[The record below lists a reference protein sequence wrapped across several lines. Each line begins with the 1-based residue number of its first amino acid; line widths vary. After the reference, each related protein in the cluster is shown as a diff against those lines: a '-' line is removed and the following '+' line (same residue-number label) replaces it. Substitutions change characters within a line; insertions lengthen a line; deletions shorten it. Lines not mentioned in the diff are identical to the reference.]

1 MNPGSQQGGASDEGH
16 AALLRPLAGLTVV
29 ESTSTLGALTGVVYA
44 ALGAR
49 VVRLD
54 GAGTLPDELARGK
67 DVAASQAEFADALA
81 AADFVLSDD
90 LAPPLP
96 AAASDAI
103 AIHVR
108 GYPEGSP
115 REGSPYTDLTI
126 AAASG
131 ELPLN
136 GFPDRAPYYPAG
148 DQTYRIASLVAAAAG
163 LVSLYAKRHGRRA
176 PGVDVS
182 AQEAMALSTVEQSNV
197 NQWPWHQET
206 AARLGADTR
215 GHGGLVQAAD
225 GKWLVLNINEGRR
238 ILRWFEAEG
247 LGGPFGPDW
256 DDWETWLARYDDTLS
271 KVGVLAGG
279 YSADAFVRKAQSY
292 RLLAMPVA
300 TIADVLANEQLA
312 HRDFFDREGQRSF
325 VTLPWKVRELDSA
338 AGQPAARTALGH
350 PERPVKGGPLSGLR
364 ILEFCGGIAGPTTT
378 RFFANLGAEVIKIE
392 SDDPPDVLRM
402 SGLQPPGFTSLNTNC
417 VFNDCNTGKFSITLN
432 LRSPEA
438 IALVKQ
444 LIAVS
449 DAMLTSFTPG
459 VLEKFGLGFED
470 AAAVNPS
477 IIYYAS
483 SVYGRE
489 GPFAGY
495 RSYGSGICA
504 AAGLNLVMGEADRP
518 PVGMGNYHSDFTGP
532 YFSALAI
539 LSALLE
545 RDSDPRARLIDFSQT
560 EGAVWLLGP
569 ALQEYE
575 ATGKL
580 PTQDG
585 NRSSAMVPHGL
596 FRCVGEDA
604 WCAVAARDDDDWR
617 RLCAATGLDDLAG
630 KYATLSQRLA
640 AVDDIESRL
649 AAWFASRE
657 KWAAASVLVAAGVP
671 ASPVENNRD
680 LYEIDEGMRA
690 VFTDIQLP
698 EGPVCRVM
706 REPFRFDGER
716 PVTVRAPLLGEHTG
730 FVLQKLLGLAE
741 SDVDMLYATGVII

>member
-1 MNPGSQQGGASDEGH
+1 MTA
-16 AALLRPLAGLTVV
+16 LRPLLGLTVV
-29 ESTSTLGALTGVVYA
+29 EATSELGALTGRVYA

-49 VVRLD
+49 VVHVDSPQTAAIPVEFMR
-54 GAGTLPDELARGK
+54 GKERAGFPSLPDSPAFVITDELA
-67 DVAASQAEFADALA
+67 AETAVQA
-81 AADFVLSDD
+81 AARSGGT
-90 LAPPLP
+90 
-96 AAASDAI
+96 DAI
-103 AIHVR
+103 GIHLR

-115 REGSPYTDLTI
+115 RAGIPYTDLTI

-136 GFPDRAPYYPAG
+136 GFPGRVPYYPAG

-163 LVSLYAKRHGRRA
+163 LASLYAKRHGRPA
-176 PGVDVS
+176 PAVDVS

-197 NQWPWHQET
+197 NQWPWHRET
-206 AARLGADTR
+206 AARGGAGTR

-225 GKWLVLNINEGRR
+225 GKWVVLNINEGRR

-256 DDWETWLARYDDTLS
+256 DDPQNWLARYDETLAM
-271 KVGVLAGG
+271 LAELVSR
-279 YSADAFVRKAQSY
+279 YDADALVRKAQSY

-300 TIADVLANEQLA
+300 TVADVLANEQLA
-312 HRDFFDREGQRSF
+312 YRGFFEREDGRTYF
-325 VTLPWKVRELDSA
+325 NLPWVVRELDA
-338 AGQPAARTALGH
+338 TGTPMEARPRLDDA
-350 PERPVKGGPLSGLR
+350 ERPTKSGPLAGLR

-392 SDDPPDVLRM
+392 SDDPPDILRTT
-402 SGLQPPGFTSLNTNC
+402 GLQPPGYTSLNTNS

-438 IALVKQ
+438 IDLVKR
-444 LIAVS
+444 LIAIS
-449 DAMLTSFTPG
+449 DVIVTSFTPG

-477 IIYYAS
+477 IVYYAS

-495 RSYGSGICA
+495 RSYGWGICA
-504 AAGLNLVMGEADRP
+504 AAGMNLVMGEADQP
-518 PVGMGNYHSDFTGP
+518 PVGMGDYHSDFTGP
-532 YFSALAI
+532 YFSAIAI

-545 RDSDPRARLIDFSQT
+545 RDRDPRPRLIDFSQV

-575 ATGKL
+575 ATGRL
-580 PTQDG
+580 PVQNT
-585 NRSSAMVPHGL
+585 NRSASMAPHGI
-596 FRCVGEDA
+596 FRCAGDDE

-617 RLCAATGLDDLAG
+617 RLCAATGMDDLAG
-630 KYATLSQRLA
+630 RYPGLPDRLA
-640 AVDDIESRL
+640 AVDEIEARL
-649 AAWFASRE
+649 AAWFAGRD
-657 KWAAASVLVAAGVP
+657 KWAAAELLSTAGVP

-680 LYEIDEGMRA
+680 LYENDEGIRGA
-690 VFTDIQLP
+690 YTDIHLP

-706 REPFRFDGER
+706 QEPFRLDGQR
-716 PVTVRAPLLGEHTG
+716 PKVVRAPLLGEHTG
-730 FVLQKLLGLAE
+730 FVLQGLLGLSE
-741 SDVDMLYATGVII
+741 SDVDLLYATGVII